1 MSRRITFFVLAASAA
16 LVATQ
21 AAADP
26 ECFGESCRL
35 LEAAEPAASAVSPP
49 DANDAAAPEAN
60 AAVPETH
67 AAAPKLA
74 PAKAPPQITAEPAM
88 GAPLPPI
95 RSLAEGTSAPRAPV
109 RPAPAKAPARM
120 AADPVM
126 RAPVPTMQS
135 TADETSVPREPV
147 RPAPRYLKDAPPAP
161 PARVTNAPPADY
173 ARSVRV
179 SSPDPDYVLG
189 INSALV
195 GGVVVVVPGGFY
207 TTGRYLI
214 APSAKI
220 ISIDTDD

>member
-49 DANDAAAPEAN
+49 DANDAAAPEPN

-95 RSLAEGTSAPRAPV
+95 RSLAEGTRAPV
-109 RPAPAKAPARM
+109 RPAPAKAPART
-120 AADPVM
+120 AADPAT
-126 RAPVPTMQS
+126 RASVPTMQS

-147 RPAPRYLKDAPPAP
+147 RPAPRYLKDAPPSP

-207 TTGRYLI
+207 ATGRYLI